1 MEILI
6 IGSNAELE
14 EVRQKFGPEHI
25 YRVSVSRDAEKLFAK
40 CDVVFDFTIE
50 ENTQVSHYQDYSSLI
65 VFLNTAFITLSQL
78 GISHSKNTD
87 VGFCGLPTFLNR
99 EIFEVSLP
107 PGGHVATL
115 RKLRDDLK
123 TDYRVV
129 ADRVGFVT
137 PRVICMIINEA
148 YYTVQEG
155 TATREDI
162 DKAMKLGTNYPFG
175 PFEWA
180 KRIGVKNVCK
190 LLEAVYNDTHDQRYR
205 ICSMLMDESRAG

>member
-14 EVRQKFGPEHI
+14 EVRQKFGPGHT
-25 YRVSVSRDAEKLFAK
+25 YRVSVSREAEKLLAK

-50 ENTQVSHYQDYSSLI
+50 ENIQLSSYHDYSSSI
-65 VFLNTAFITLSQL
+65 VFLNTAFISLSQL
-78 GISHSKNTD
+78 GISHSKN
-87 VGFCGLPTFLNR
+87 VIGFCGLATFVNR

-107 PGGHVATL
+107 QEDHLATL
-115 RKLRDDLK
+115 RKICGELK

-180 KRIGVKNVCK
+180 QRIGVKNVCK
-190 LLEAVYNDTHDQRYR
+190 LLEAVHSDTQDQRYR
-205 ICSMLMDESRAG
+205 ICSMLLDESKIV

>member
-14 EVRQKFGPEHI
+14 EVRQKFGPAHA
-25 YRVSVSRDAEKLFAK
+25 YRVSDSREAEKLLAK

-50 ENTQVSHYQDYSSLI
+50 ENIQIIPYQDYSSLI
-65 VFLNTAFITLSQL
+65 IFLNTAFISLSQL
-78 GISHSKNTD
+78 GISHSKN
-87 VGFCGLPTFLNR
+87 VFGFCGLATFVNR

-107 PGGHVATL
+107 QEDHLATL
-115 RKLRDDLK
+115 RKICGELK

-148 YYTVQEG
+148 YYTVQEA

-180 KRIGVKNVCK
+180 QRIGVKNVCK
-190 LLEAVYNDTHDQRYR
+190 LLEAVHSDTQDQRYR
-205 ICSMLMDESRAG
+205 ICSMLLDESKIV

>member
-14 EVRQKFGPEHI
+14 EVRQKFGPGHT
-25 YRVSVSRDAEKLFAK
+25 YRVSVSREAEKLLAK

-50 ENTQVSHYQDYSSLI
+50 ENVQLSSYHDYSSSI
-65 VFLNTAFITLSQL
+65 VFLNTAFISLSQL
-78 GISHSKNTD
+78 GISHSKN
-87 VGFCGLPTFLNR
+87 VIGFCGLATFVNR

-107 PGGHVATL
+107 QEDHLATL
-115 RKLRDDLK
+115 RKICGELK

-180 KRIGVKNVCK
+180 QRIGVKNVCK
-190 LLEAVYNDTHDQRYR
+190 LLEAVHSDTQDQRYR
-205 ICSMLMDESRAG
+205 ICSMLLDESKIV

>member
-14 EVRQKFGPEHI
+14 EVRQKFGPGHT
-25 YRVSVSRDAEKLFAK
+25 YRVSVSREAEKLLAK

-50 ENTQVSHYQDYSSLI
+50 ENVQLSSYHDYSSSI
-65 VFLNTAFITLSQL
+65 VFLNTAFISLSQL
-78 GISHSKNTD
+78 GISHSKN
-87 VGFCGLPTFLNR
+87 VIGFCGLATFVNR

-107 PGGHVATL
+107 QEDHLATL
-115 RKLRDDLK
+115 RKICGELK

-180 KRIGVKNVCK
+180 QRIGVKNVCK
-190 LLEAVYNDTHDQRYR
+190 LLEAVYNDTQDQRYR
-205 ICSMLMDESRAG
+205 ICSMLLDESKIV

>member
-14 EVRQKFGPEHI
+14 EVRQKFGPGHS
-25 YRVSVSRDAEKLFAK
+25 YRVSVSREEEKLLAK

-50 ENTQVSHYQDYSSLI
+50 ENAQLSSYHDYSSSI
-65 VFLNTAFITLSQL
+65 VFLNTAFISLSQL
-78 GISHSKNTD
+78 GIPHSKNAFI
-87 VGFCGLPTFLNR
+87 GFCGLATFLNR

-107 PGGHVATL
+107 QEEHLATL
-115 RKLRDDLK
+115 RKICGELK

-180 KRIGVKNVCK
+180 QRIGVKNVCK
-190 LLEAVYNDTHDQRYR
+190 LLEAVYNDTQDQRYR
-205 ICSMLMDESRAG
+205 ICSVLMDESKAV

>member
-14 EVRQKFGPEHI
+14 EVRQKFGPANT
-25 YRVSVSRDAEKLFAK
+25 YRVSVSREAEKLLAT

-50 ENTQVSHYQDYSSLI
+50 ENVQLSFYHDYSSSI
-65 VFLNTAFITLSQL
+65 VFLNTTFISLSQL
-78 GISHSKNTD
+78 GISHSKNII
-87 VGFCGLPTFLNR
+87 GFCGLATFVNR

-107 PGGHVATL
+107 QENHVATL
-115 RKLRDDLK
+115 RKICGELK

-148 YYTVQEG
+148 YCTVQEG

-180 KRIGVKNVCK
+180 QRIGVKNVCK

-205 ICSMLMDESRAG
+205 ICSMLMDESRTG

>member
-14 EVRQKFGPEHI
+14 EVRQKFGPGHT
-25 YRVSVSRDAEKLFAK
+25 YRVSVSREAEKLLAK
-40 CDVVFDFTIE
+40 CDIVFDFTIE
-50 ENTQVSHYQDYSSLI
+50 ENVQLSSYRDYSSSI
-65 VFLNTAFITLSQL
+65 VFLNTAFISLSQL
-78 GISHSKNTD
+78 GISHSKN
-87 VGFCGLPTFLNR
+87 VIGFCGLATFVNR

-107 PGGHVATL
+107 QEDHLATL
-115 RKLRDDLK
+115 RKICGELK

-180 KRIGVKNVCK
+180 QRIGVKNVCK
-190 LLEAVYNDTHDQRYR
+190 LLEAVHSDTQDQRYR
-205 ICSMLMDESRAG
+205 ICSMLLDESKIV

>member
-14 EVRQKFGPEHI
+14 EVRQKFGPGHT
-25 YRVSVSRDAEKLFAK
+25 YRVSVSREAEKLLAK

-50 ENTQVSHYQDYSSLI
+50 ENIQLSSYHDYSSSI
-65 VFLNTAFITLSQL
+65 VFLNTAFISLSQL
-78 GISHSKNTD
+78 GISHSKN
-87 VGFCGLPTFLNR
+87 VIGFCGLATFVNR

-107 PGGHVATL
+107 QEDHLATL
-115 RKLRDDLK
+115 RKICGELK

-180 KRIGVKNVCK
+180 QRIGVKNVCK
-190 LLEAVYNDTHDQRYR
+190 LLEAVHNDTQDQRYR
-205 ICSMLMDESRAG
+205 ICSMLLDESKIV

>member
-6 IGSNAELE
+6 IGANAELE
-14 EVRQKFGPEHI
+14 EVRQKFGPAHT
-25 YRVSVSRDAEKLFAK
+25 YRASVSRDVGKLLAK

-50 ENTQVSHYQDYSSLI
+50 ENVQINPYKNYSSLI
-65 VFLNTAFITLSQL
+65 IFLNTAFITLSQL
-78 GISHSKNTD
+78 GISHSKNAV

-107 PGGHVATL
+107 QKDHVATL
-115 RKLRDDLK
+115 KKICDELK

-180 KRIGVKNVCK
+180 QRIGVKNVCK
-190 LLEAVYNDTHDQRYR
+190 LLEAVYKDTQDQRYR
-205 ICSMLMDESRAG
+205 ICSMLLDESKIG